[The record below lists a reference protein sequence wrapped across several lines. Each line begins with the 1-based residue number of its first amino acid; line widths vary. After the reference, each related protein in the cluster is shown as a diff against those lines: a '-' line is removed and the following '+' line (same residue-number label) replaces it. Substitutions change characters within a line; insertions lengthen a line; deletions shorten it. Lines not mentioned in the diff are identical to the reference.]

1 MNQIICCLKK
11 DIIEIIRNKRI
22 VMFNFLLFGISAM
35 VLITT
40 LIFPDLISILVEK
53 APDIMSDGTQIEV
66 LMQKLFPQLLKENMG
81 IWSADVGIFFTI
93 IIALV
98 CGNIIPAEIKHGK
111 WILVIEAGYHR
122 QVLIGSKIVIYGIA
136 TAFPVFIMYNLY
148 YGIAGLFL
156 ISNYSLVSAVL
167 NSIVLSFVM
176 FSIAGLSI
184 SLSVICKNQLMASIT
199 IITTILAAP
208 DILTLFSFGKIF
220 PTHLLTFVYESSD
233 KWEELIIPF
242 LGLIVLQ
249 YYCYRLAVKK
259 SFNVE
264 IAR

>member
-1 MNQIICCLKK
+1 MSQLICCLKK

-22 VMFNFLLFGISAM
+22 AMFNFLLFGISAM

-40 LIFPDLISILVEK
+40 LAFPDLISILVEK
-53 APDIMSDGTQIEV
+53 APDVMSDGTQIEV
-66 LMQKLFPQLLKENMG
+66 LMQKLFPQSLKENMG

-98 CGNIIPAEIKHGK
+98 CCNIIPTEIKRGK
-111 WILVIEAGYHR
+111 WILIIKAGYCR
-122 QVLIGSKIVIYGIA
+122 QVLIASKILIYGIA

-156 ISNYSLVSAVL
+156 INNYSL
-167 NSIVLSFVM
+167 NSVVVNSLVLSFAM
-176 FSIAGLSI
+176 FSISGLSI
-184 SLSVICKNQLMASIT
+184 SFSLICKNQLMASIT

-220 PTHLLTFVYESSD
+220 PTHLLTFVYKSSD

-249 YYCYRLAVKK
+249 YYCYRMAVKK